1 MSAVQLDQRTNK
13 PNKKE
18 ILAQILDRLEKIGDL
33 PIFSASVNR
42 IQVVSSNPDSDAMA
56 LAMEVLKDANLTAKV
71 LKLANSPYY
80 NRGVIKVGTLS
91 RAIVML
97 GFKTVKS
104 TVLTMKLIDSFQQDH
119 PSIDMNSL
127 LINSFMS
134 AGFVREVATEC
145 GAKDAEL
152 SYVCGL
158 LHNLGEVITAYTMPE
173 LYIEMKDLVHREGIT
188 WSEAQKKVLGFS
200 LLKVGQAVVEKWE
213 FPANVSKTIAPY
225 NGTSRKIVGNK
236 IEQNKALACLT
247 NRMMDLL
254 YSEQPV
260 TKQGFAEVTQELS
273 NITGVSSEVIS
284 GCLDKSFK
292 QSCDLASAYGLD
304 KARLK
309 PKVRSES
316 GDDDRDRIARKLS
329 FYASN
334 KKSSYKEY
342 VEEEMDFD
350 DDYDA
355 EPQELVDP
363 EAASVH
369 GSDIS
374 SAQEGGDTN
383 AMLEILHEL
392 TTMMTQG
399 VHLNT
404 MFTKV
409 LEGMHR
415 GVGFDRAALCLLS
428 PDHKSYTG
436 RLAVGQSADELKQY
450 FKFFPIKL
458 PTDLFSKL
466 IMEGTEVLVPDVREA
481 GWVNMLPPLFSEK
494 LKTKSFLAAAVRVK
508 SKPIGMFYVDK
519 FYKNTPI
526 TSGDRRGFM
535 QLVAQAQLAL
545 QMH

>member
-1 MSAVQLDQRTNK
+1 MSAVQLNQRTDQ
-13 PNKKE
+13 PGKE
-18 ILAQILDRLEKIGDL
+18 DILARILGRLEKVGDL

-42 IQVVSSNPDSDAMA
+42 IQVVSSDPASDAMA

-80 NRGVIKVGTLS
+80 NRGVIKVAALS

-119 PSIDMNSL
+119 PSIDMNGL

-158 LHNLGEVITAYTMPE
+158 LHNLGEVIIAYTMPE
-173 LYIEMKDLVHREGIT
+173 LYTEMKDLVHRNGIT
-188 WSEAQKKVLGFS
+188 WSEAQKKVLGFP

-213 FPANVSKTIAPY
+213 FPANVSKTIAPHSGS
-225 NGTSRKIVGNK
+225 NKKVAGNK
-236 IEQNKALACLT
+236 VELNKALACLT
-247 NRMMDLL
+247 NRIMDLL

-260 TKQGFAEVTQELS
+260 TKQGFSEITQDLS
-273 NITGVSSEVIS
+273 NITGVSSEVIT

-309 PKVRSES
+309 PKIRSKR
-316 GDDDRDRIARKLS
+316 GDDDLDRIARKLS
-329 FYASN
+329 FYVSN
-334 KKSSYKEY
+334 KKTSDQEY
-342 VEEEMDFD
+342 EGDELAFD
-350 DDYDA
+350 DEYDA
-355 EPQELVDP
+355 EPQELLDP
-363 EAASVH
+363 EAAPVH
-369 GSDIS
+369 EGDIP
-374 SAQEGGDTN
+374 SAREGGNTDV
-383 AMLEILHEL
+383 MLEILHEL

-409 LEGMHR
+409 LDGMHR

-428 PDHKSYTG
+428 PDHKSYAG
-436 RLAVGQSADELKQY
+436 RLVVGQSADELKQY
-450 FKFFPIKL
+450 FNDFTVKL
-458 PTDLFSKL
+458 STDLFSKL

-481 GWVNMLPPLFSEK
+481 GWVSMLPPFFSEK
-494 LKTKSFLAAAVRVK
+494 LKTKSFLAAAVRANG
-508 SKPIGMFYVDK
+508 KPIGMFYVDK
-519 FYKNTPI
+519 FYKDTPI
-526 TSGDRRGFM
+526 TPEDHRGFM

-545 QMH
+545 QVH